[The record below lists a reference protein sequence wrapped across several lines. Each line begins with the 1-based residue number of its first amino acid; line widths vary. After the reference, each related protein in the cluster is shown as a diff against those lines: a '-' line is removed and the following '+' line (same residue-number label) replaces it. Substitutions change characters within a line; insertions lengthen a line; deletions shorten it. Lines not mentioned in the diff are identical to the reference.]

1 MKVRE
6 ARGREVHAPHAGD
19 ARGGDEF
26 ACEEVPRHVRGQ
38 LLAAHETRDRVRES
52 EIETGRSGI

>member
-38 LLAAHETRDRVRES
+38 LLAAHETES
-52 EIETGRSGI
+52 ESQIETGRSGI